1 MVRAVVSDVA
11 KHEGRGQIMLGLLS
25 HAKEF
30 VLHLT
35 SNRNLLYGFK
45 QSNKIIRF
53 VLENDPSGLLSGT

>member
-1 MVRAVVSDVA
+1 MRAVVRDEA
-11 KHEGRGQIMLGLLS
+11 KLEGRRQIMLGLLS

-53 VLENDPSGLLSGT
+53 VLENDHSGLPCGT